1 MNKEE
6 SSLEDPQKKKLI
18 LIEDSEDHIFL
29 LKRELSKQGFDLDI
43 TIAKSAT
50 DAEEYLNMESL
61 PFDIVIL
68 DYSLPEKTGLEILDS
83 IKQKSLNDFVQV
95 ILTTGMGSE
104 KVAAEALR
112 LGADDYIIKEVNFAS
127 QVAKAV
133 SHALEKIHL
142 REEIQKRE
150 EALKLSELKYRTL
163 IQEAND
169 GIAIINFEEKIIEA
183 NQKLLKIF
191 EKTMD
196 HVKGNHYLELFP
208 LESREKIR
216 RLSSDISSRSR
227 RIQVPIGFKRVD
239 GKEIQ
244 VWGEISVNT
253 AEILEGNAYAIMIVR
268 DITENKKLEKILRD
282 QTQRLEGI
290 LLQEKQ

>member
-1 MNKEE
+1 LNKEE
-6 SSLEDPQKKKLI
+6 SRLEDMQKKKII

-43 TIAKSAT
+43 TVAKSAI
-50 DAEEYLNMESL
+50 DAEEYLSMESL

-169 GIAIINFEEKIIEA
+169 GIAIINLEEKIIEA
-183 NQKLLKIF
+183 NQKLLKVF

-216 RLSSDISSRSR
+216 RLSSDISSRSS
-227 RIQVPIGFKRVD
+227 RIQVPIGFKRSD
-239 GKEIQ
+239 GEEIQ

-253 AEILEGNAYAIMIVR
+253 AEISEGNAYAIMIVR

-282 QTQRLEGI
+282 QTQRLENI

>member
-1 MNKEE
+1 LNKEE
-6 SSLEDPQKKKLI
+6 SSLEDPQKKKII

-29 LKRELSKQGFDLDI
+29 LKRELSKQGFDLDM
-43 TIAKSAT
+43 TVAKSAT
-50 DAEEYLNMESL
+50 DAEEYLSMESL

-169 GIAIINFEEKIIEA
+169 GIAIINLEEKIIEA
-183 NQKLLKIF
+183 NQKLLKVF

-216 RLSSDISSRSR
+216 RLSSDISSRSS
-227 RIQVPIGFKRVD
+227 RIQVPIGFKRID
-239 GKEIQ
+239 GEEIQ

-253 AEILEGNAYAIMIVR
+253 AEISEGNAYAIMIVR

-282 QTQRLEGI
+282 QTQRLESI

>member
-1 MNKEE
+1 LNKEE
-6 SSLEDPQKKKLI
+6 SSLEDPQKKKII

>member
-1 MNKEE
+1 LNKEE

>member
-6 SSLEDPQKKKLI
+6 SSLEDPQKKKII

>member
-1 MNKEE
+1 M
-6 SSLEDPQKKKLI
+6 
-18 LIEDSEDHIFL
+18 
-29 LKRELSKQGFDLDI
+29 
-43 TIAKSAT
+43 TVAKSAT
-50 DAEEYLNMESL
+50 DAEEYLSMESL

-169 GIAIINFEEKIIEA
+169 GIAIINLEEKIIEA
-183 NQKLLKIF
+183 NQKLLKVF

-216 RLSSDISSRSR
+216 RLSSDISSRSS
-227 RIQVPIGFKRVD
+227 RIQVPIGFKRID
-239 GKEIQ
+239 GEEIQ

-253 AEILEGNAYAIMIVR
+253 AEISEGNAYAIMIVR

-282 QTQRLEGI
+282 QTQRLESI